1 MRKSSRHSQ
10 PHPTSSVLSSRTLSR
25 SITAAATAPAAVPP
39 TPPPPSTQPV
49 DSHPAAETART
60 RAAAPTQ
67 TRPRRARHRDKAL
80 PEPPARSSRALVA
93 PAASD
98 ASRDHA
104 SPSDTPISSSRQLR
118 LVSEPVLAASGPA
131 GGAYALHAPH
141 PYALK
146 LPPAYPSS
154 MRASCRRAIATMYS
168 IASLSSYRPRRS
180 SGAAASATAPAFASS
195 SRGEQALDSAAVL
208 SQPSAKALGKRR
220 ASSPPPPND
229 QRASGP
235 SAPAKRR
242 RKSKKDVNYNL
253 RPRASADTTSIK
265 KAEQKIMARK
275 GSKAS
280 RAAKAKA
287 SQYDD
292 DGDDG
297 DDYMIDD
304 HVMFDHDD
312 DDILMASAGE
322 PSTSSNRR
330 KSRFSVVQDKNA
342 PNASDAETKSDQ
354 PALSTSLVSRSPF
367 KFEQLAAAKPSNDMD
382 DVDDADDDDEEEE
395 SGSNEDVS
403 HGEEG
408 DDGYDDFE
416 TALNA
421 DGSVH
426 DGYGSEGEH
435 SDMLDPPQTYDEDGS
450 PIGSHDDHEGEG
462 MLSQSEAA
470 ALFGSGAGGAFRALQ
485 GLMSGMSTR
494 LKTMLNK
501 LKDKDASP
509 ASKLGTLQELSELL
523 SVSTEDTLAGYFQT
537 ESFVK
542 EFVNV
547 LRGDSN
553 GVVGGASIHSS
564 GMTEEEMIA
573 FGMDPTEL
581 MAAGKGISEED
592 NIQMML
598 LACRCLAN
606 LMEALPGSAHSVV
619 YAGAVPVLC
628 SKLLDI
634 QYIDLAEQTL
644 STLEKIS
651 EEAPSS
657 IVREGGLSALLS
669 YLDFFSFHVQRT
681 AVTAAANCCRSLT
694 PDSFSM
700 VQDVMPIFRNVLGY
714 PDQRVVEQSCLAIV
728 RIVDSYRHYPE
739 KLDAL
744 MTSEVLS
751 GVKVLL
757 NPDSTTVGPGTYSQ
771 MIKMLSTASRAS
783 PQIAISL
790 VQLNIASTVYHL
802 LTGVAPPAFETD
814 EGLQVLSKDE
824 TLEDDMLVV
833 QNLVQRPKEQV
844 QETLNLIC
852 EMLPSLPKD
861 GVFDTKAFIEK
872 RSKRE
877 EKSSI
882 AAPTG
887 NSTSGANVE
896 SEDVKMSI
904 VDGPLDSPALSTTRP
919 KSGSRT
925 SSRTA
930 SKSGKSR
937 GGENGTS
944 KDDLIEKRIQCFTEA
959 EKGRKLVV
967 NRFYALLLPVS
978 VNVCLASVNTQVR
991 TRAVTG
997 LLKMVNYCDVD
1008 ELTAILGNVAMA
1020 SFLASLLSSEQ
1031 NSTLLISALQ
1041 LAELLL
1047 VRVPDAYQYFFRR
1060 EGVLH
1065 QIEQLA
1071 SAELVS
1077 QSSKSKKTVP
1087 DRSDQT
1093 TESGIGRS
1101 LRMHAASTGAE
1112 VTSKTLTPFEA
1123 QTRDSIT
1130 LRARHLRDQY
1140 GSADSEP
1147 ALRARR
1153 ALDSVRQ
1160 LVKNLE
1166 QAVVPEDDADVE
1178 EKVCK
1183 VLGKIVELF
1192 ANESETLSS
1201 FELLESGLVQGLL
1214 KFVADADVS
1223 ALSSQRRQELLS
1235 EAFFSQTASGS
1246 AGTAS
1251 ALLVKRLQDSLSR
1264 REQFEVQMA
1273 TAGIS
1278 DVDSGRSGP
1287 AMLARQLK
1295 LRLVAEEGSDIPK
1308 SCSNIVVSIHAIA
1321 TFQAFNDY
1329 LRPRIIAA
1337 SSGSDR
1343 ASGLAAILGI
1353 SGSGSS
1359 APDSVS
1365 GLLAALSAAADRS
1378 SRARSSG
1385 DRATSNSTE
1394 GASAT
1399 LSTSASMSH
1408 LGSNENAEAS
1418 TSRLSS
1424 SLGGAAAASSSSKPI
1439 AAGPS
1444 ADTSQAGDLHK
1455 IVQRRRSRRLS
1466 GKGVEQDDEEP
1477 QAQSDHKDDG
1487 NEQGEN
1493 EYCEYDDED
1502 SRDRDALFADDF
1514 EQRDERPVNLEVA
1527 DDKVVAKTPDGT
1539 RVGTPTLS
1547 QTSETTSRPSAPK
1560 PRASYAAAL
1569 KAEPTDFHLEFTM
1582 GDQRVDLDTTVYGAV
1597 HMHES
1602 RTPEAQ
1608 RRNIWHSIFEVKFR
1622 KVAGPARPDGDHTS
1636 PSPFSR
1642 KTAPILEKMPASVP
1656 EDSQQANILQL
1667 LWVLHKLNAD
1677 FVEQQQQQRQQ
1688 SNVSQ
1693 PTGLAEVAFV
1703 NNKLT
1708 AKLNRQLEEP
1718 MIVASACL
1726 PDWSMDLPVYFPFL
1740 FPFETRYTFL
1750 QSTAFGYARLMQKWV
1765 GQTRSDAS
1773 STGRRDENLGFLGRL
1788 PRQKV
1793 RISRERVLESAF
1805 KVFELYGSSRASL
1818 EVEFFSEV
1826 GSGLGPTLEFYA
1838 LVSKEFAKKEL
1849 KLWRDSSH
1857 SDESSAFVHSPN
1869 GLFPAP
1875 TDRADSEEDKKRLK
1889 TFRVL
1894 GQFVAKALMDSR
1906 IIDVHFSRAFM
1917 RLVLDDKLPATIATV
1932 RAIDKDLGSS
1942 LTHLQSLSDE
1952 RRAATSKD
1960 DLFKVT
1966 NSISDLTLDFTLPGY
1981 DIELKP
1987 GGKDISVDADNI
1999 DEYISLV
2006 LEWTVSRGVEKPLQE
2021 FKSGFSNVFSVR
2033 DMQSFTPAELVML
2046 TSALDED
2053 WTVECL
2059 TNSTKADHGF
2069 TMDSRPVKDLLSIMS
2084 EFSMSERRE
2093 FLSFTTGS
2101 PRLPIGGFAALTPPL
2116 TIVRKDGGD
2125 GSLFSTMTCANF
2137 LKLPNYSSREVVK
2150 ERVLFAIREGQGGFH
2165 LS

>member
-1 MRKSSRHSQ
+1 MRKSSRQLQPQSTESQ
-10 PHPTSSVLSSRTLSR
+10 SSYTSSIPASLPTAA
-25 SITAAATAPAAVPP
+25 ITAA
-39 TPPPPSTQPV
+39 PSSQPV
-49 DSHPAAETART
+49 DRPNPPAANTSNA
-60 RAAAPTQ
+60 
-67 TRPRRARHRDKAL
+67 
-80 PEPPARSSRALVA
+80 
-93 PAASD
+93 
-98 ASRDHA
+98 
-104 SPSDTPISSSRQLR
+104 DTSSSSRSR
-118 LVSEPVLAASGPA
+118 RVSFLDDAQIAASNRTRN
-131 GGAYALHAPH
+131 
-141 PYALK
+141 
-146 LPPAYPSS
+146 ST
-154 MRASCRRAIATMYS
+154 ASGTANNSDLLANQATRQ
-168 IASLSSYRPRRS
+168 LRPRRS
-180 SGAAASATAPAFASS
+180 SGATTSATT
-195 SRGEQALDSAAVL
+195 SAAATASTSQRDHSQAATRTTTAEAVAPTQ
-208 SQPSAKALGKRR
+208 QPSAKALGKRR
-220 ASSPPPPND
+220 ASSPPPTRE
-229 QRASGP
+229 RATSSG
-235 SAPAKRR
+235 SGSAKRR
-242 RKSKKDVNYNL
+242 RKISNDVEYNL
-253 RPRASADTTSIK
+253 RPRAASSTSSNKAADR
-265 KAEQKIMARK
+265 KATMPRK
-275 GSKAS
+275 GSRAS

-287 SQYDD
+287 AQYDD
-292 DGDDG
+292 DGDDQ
-297 DDYMIDD
+297 DDFMLDQD
-304 HVMFDHDD
+304 VMFDDQHADHDD
-312 DDILMASAGE
+312 DGDDGDVSMASAAE
-322 PSTSSNRR
+322 QSSSTARR
-330 KSRFSVVQDKNA
+330 KSRSAANKDKNKA
-342 PNASDAETKSDQ
+342 TSDTDGNAAKADE
-354 PALSTSLVSRSPF
+354 PAAASSSFISRSPF
-367 KFEQLAAAKPSNDMD
+367 SFDPPAEMKRNHGL
-382 DVDDADDDDEEEE
+382 DDDDEP
-395 SGSNEDVS
+395 SSHNEDEDEDQS
-403 HGEEG
+403 HSEG
-408 DDGYDDFE
+408 DGYDDYE

-421 DGSVH
+421 DGSTH
-426 DGYGSEGEH
+426 DDYGSEGDN
-435 SDMLDPPQTYDEDGS
+435 SDMLDPPQTFDENGS
-450 PIGSHDDHEGEG
+450 PIDAHDDDDDEGEG

-470 ALFGSGAGGAFRALQ
+470 ALFGSSGAGGAFRALQ

-494 LKTMLNK
+494 FKGMLNK
-501 LKDKDASP
+501 LKDKEASP
-509 ASKLGTLQELSELL
+509 ATKLGTLQELSELL

-537 ESFVK
+537 DAFVK

-553 GVVGGASIHSS
+553 GVVGGAGSAIHSS

-573 FGMDPTEL
+573 FGMDPTE
-581 MAAGKGISEED
+581 MMGQGGGNGISEED
-592 NIQMML
+592 NVQMML

-657 IVREGGLSALLS
+657 IVREGGLNALLS
-669 YLDFFSFHVQRT
+669 FLDFFSFHVQRT
-681 AVTAAANCCRSLT
+681 AVTAAANCCRSLSLE
-694 PDSFSM
+694 SFSM

-714 PDQRVVEQSCLAIV
+714 PDQRVVEQACLAIV
-728 RIVDSYRHYPE
+728 RIVDSYRHYPD

-744 MTSEVLS
+744 MSSELLTS
-751 GVKVLL
+751 VKVLL
-757 NPDSTTVGPGTYSQ
+757 NPDSTTVGAGTYSQ
-771 MIKMLSTASRAS
+771 MVKMLSTASRAS
-783 PQIAISL
+783 PTVAISL
-790 VQLNIASTVYHL
+790 VELNVASTLYHL
-802 LTGVAPPAFETD
+802 LTGVAAPDFKSD
-814 EGLQVLSKDE
+814 EGLQVLSKGE
-824 TLEDDMLVV
+824 TWEDDMLVV

-852 EMLPSLPKD
+852 EILPPLPTD

-872 RSKRE
+872 KIKRE
-877 EKSSI
+877 DKNVAPI
-882 AAPTG
+882 ASGSTFIRAANDG
-887 NSTSGANVE
+887 N
-896 SEDVKMSI
+896 EDVKMEA
-904 VDGPLDSPALSTTRP
+904 VDEPVPSNSSSSTSRP

-937 GGENGTS
+937 GGDGRDSTSTLS
-944 KDDLIEKRIQCFTEA
+944 KDELIEKRVNSFTQGDKA
-959 EKGRKLVV
+959 RKLVV

-978 VNVCLASVNTQVR
+978 VDVCLASVNTQVR

-997 LLKMVNYCDVD
+997 LLKMVNYCDVE
-1008 ELTAILGNVAMA
+1008 ELTAILNNVAMA

-1031 NSTLLISALQ
+1031 NSTLLINALQ

-1047 VRVPDAYQYFFRR
+1047 VRMPDAYQYFFRR

-1077 QSSKSKKTVP
+1077 QSSRSKKGSSSVGSSLN
-1087 DRSDQT
+1087 DS
-1093 TESGIGRS
+1093 ESGVGRS
-1101 LRMHAASTGAE
+1101 LRMHASTTTTSNGADK
-1112 VTSKTLTPFEA
+1112 VLTPFEA

-1130 LRARHLRDQY
+1130 LRARHLMDSY

-1147 ALRARR
+1147 ALRARK

-1160 LVKNLE
+1160 LVKDLE
-1166 QAVVPEDDADVE
+1166 QSVADEHKDVSTKE
-1178 EKVCK
+1178 ERARQ
-1183 VLGKIVELF
+1183 VLKSIVELF
-1192 ANESETLSS
+1192 ANENEALSS

-1214 KFVADADVS
+1214 KFAADADAS
-1223 ALSSQRRQELLS
+1223 SLASQRRQELLS
-1235 EAFFSQTASGS
+1235 KAFFSQ

-1264 REQFEVQMA
+1264 MEQFEVQMA
-1273 TAGIS
+1273 TSGIS
-1278 DVDSGRSGP
+1278 EFESRRSGA

-1295 LRLVAEEGSDIPK
+1295 LRLVAEDGSDIPK

-1329 LRPRIIAA
+1329 LRPRILAA
-1337 SSGSDR
+1337 SGSSLTDR
-1343 ASGLAAILGI
+1343 SASGLAALLGNAMAAGS
-1353 SGSGSS
+1353 SGSGGSS
-1359 APDSVS
+1359 APDSIS
-1365 GLLAALSAAADRS
+1365 GLLAALSAAAADRS
-1378 SRARSSG
+1378 SRGTRSSG
-1385 DRATSNSTE
+1385 AGDDRSTE
-1394 GASAT
+1394 SAT
-1399 LSTSASMSH
+1399 LSSSASMSH
-1408 LGSNENAEAS
+1408 LGGAGAGPSSSRENAEAS

-1424 SLGGAAAASSSSKPI
+1424 SVGAKASSSSKPI
-1439 AAGPS
+1439 GEESGVSKTAG
-1444 ADTSQAGDLHK
+1444 TSQEDSGK
-1455 IVQRRRSRRLS
+1455 PGRRRSRRLS
-1466 GKGVEQDDEEP
+1466 GKGVEGEEQDDATRKVDSE
-1477 QAQSDHKDDG
+1477 
-1487 NEQGEN
+1487 GERGDK
-1493 EYCEYDDED
+1493 EYCESEEEEA
-1502 SRDRDALFADDF
+1502 REREALFADDF
-1514 EQRDERPVNLEVA
+1514 ERAPAQRDERPVNLEVA

-1547 QTSETTSRPSAPK
+1547 QASGPAASRPSAPK

-1569 KAEPTDFHLEFTM
+1569 KAEPTDFHLEFSM
-1582 GDQRVDLDTTVYGAV
+1582 GDQPVDLDTTVYGAV
-1597 HMHES
+1597 HKHES
-1602 RTPEAQ
+1602 RTPESL

-1622 KVAGPARPDGDHTS
+1622 KVAGPARSDGDNAAA
-1636 PSPFSR
+1636 SPFSR
-1642 KTAPILEKMPASVP
+1642 KTESILKKMPASVP
-1656 EDSQQANILQL
+1656 ADSQQANILQL
-1667 LWVLHKLNAD
+1667 LWVLHKLNAE
-1677 FVEQQQQQRQQ
+1677 FVEQQQQQQ
-1688 SNVSQ
+1688 SRSATSLP
-1693 PTGLAEVAFV
+1693 PTTAGLSEVAFV

-1726 PDWSMDLPVYFPFL
+1726 PDWSTDLPVFFPFL

-1765 GQTRSDAS
+1765 GQTRTDAS
-1773 STGRRDENLGFLGRL
+1773 SSGRRDENLGFLGRL

-1838 LVSKEFAKKEL
+1838 LVSKEFAKKDL
-1849 KLWRDSSH
+1849 NLWRDANH
-1857 SDESSAFVHSPN
+1857 NNEGSAYVHSPS

-1875 TDRADSEEDKKRLK
+1875 IGSTEDEEGKKRLK

-1917 RLVLDDKLPATIATV
+1917 RLVLDNKLPATIATV

-1942 LTHLQSLSDE
+1942 LAHLQALSDE
-1952 RRAATSKD
+1952 HKSATSES
-1960 DLFKVT
+1960 DLAKVAT
-1966 NSISDLTLDFTLPGY
+1966 SVNDLTLDFTLPGH
-1981 DIELKP
+1981 DIELKEE
-1987 GGKDISVDADNI
+1987 GRDLSVDVDNL

-2006 LEWTVSRGVEKPLQE
+2006 IDWTVRRGVEAPVEE

-2033 DMQSFTPAELVML
+2033 DMKSFTPAELVML

-2069 TMDSRPVKDLLSIMS
+2069 TMDSRPVRDLLSIMS